1 MTDFSVL
8 FKISGAE
15 NINWNSFTTE
25 KSRIHQTW
33 WIFRLKVV
41 GFKIFFN
48 LRHFYEKIL
57 KPTVSVSKLLTL
69 FDLQWPQ
76 SANKSKFHL
85 KTLFQ
90 NIKMAT
96 SGITSGFSFHNIRWY
111 KHWWHHL
118 HDKLLP
124 SKKRFDWMF
133 QLDPR
138 LLLVGIEIL

>member
-1 MTDFSVL
+1 MTNFSVL
-8 FKISGAE
+8 FKISGAS

-48 LRHFYEKIL
+48 LRHFEKIL

-96 SGITSGFSFHNIRWY
+96 SGINSGFSFHNIRWCR
-111 KHWWHHL
+111 HL
-118 HDKLLP
+118 RCRPRDKLLP

-133 QLDPR
+133 QLDPHLR
-138 LLLVGIEIL
+138 LVGIEIL

>member
-1 MTDFSVL
+1 MTNFSVL
-8 FKISGAE
+8 FKISGAD

-90 NIKMAT
+90 NIKVAT
-96 SGITSGFSFHNIRWY
+96 SGKTSGFSFHNIRWCR
-111 KHWWHHL
+111 HL
-118 HDKLLP
+118 RCRPRDKLPP
-124 SKKRFDWMF
+124 SKKLFDWMF
-133 QLDPR
+133 QLDPH
-138 LLLVGIEIL
+138 LQLVWIEIL